1 MFDSSHGEI
10 DDSLEN
16 GFAPEARRKIYRLNV
31 GLSPGLTG
39 GAQFGLAAH
48 EAAALSGAVT
58 RFNPP
63 AS

>member
-1 MFDSSHGEI
+1 VLRL
-10 DDSLEN
+10 LEQRDEFQEHDHPT
-16 GFAPEARRKIYRLNV
+16 GRRRD
-31 GLSPGLTG
+31 
-39 GAQFGLAAH
+39 GAQFGLAAQ